1 MSDEEC
7 KQEECPPGAPLWM
20 CTFADLMS
28 LLMCFF
34 ILLLSFSVM
43 DAQKY
48 YKVAGS
54 MKDAFGTQK
63 EITDPETPSGTD
75 MVSPTFHT
83 VPLSVQ
89 IKVAKEISE
98 ELEAVGG
105 QADYTGEGLILR
117 VKGSVAFDSGRAII
131 KQSFLP
137 FLDKLG
143 SLVEKM
149 DLAIEV
155 SGHTDNV
162 ALKKGK
168 SSYRTN
174 WGLSAARAVGVV
186 EYWTEKMNVPVAK
199 LSAVAL
205 ADAKPIAK
213 NNTPAGRAANRRVEF
228 KIRPANPQVIV
239 TGIELEKG
247 PIKEVEPRP

>member
-1 MSDEEC
+1 MATEEPK
-7 KQEECPPGAPLWM
+7 KQQCPTGAPAWM

-63 EITDPETPSGTD
+63 EVVAPLPMQGQK
-75 MVSPTFHT
+75 MVSPTFES
-83 VPLSVQ
+83 VPLHVQ
-89 IKVAKEISE
+89 IKVAKAFSE
-98 ELEAVGG
+98 ELAGG
-105 QADYTGEGLILR
+105 EVEADYTSKGLILR
-117 VKGSVAFDSGRAII
+117 VKGNIAFDSGRAII
-131 KQSFLP
+131 KQDFLP

-143 SLVEKM
+143 KLVQEM

-162 ALKKGK
+162 PLKPGI
-168 SSYRTN
+168 SSYKSN
-174 WGLSAARAVGVV
+174 WSLSAARAVGVV
-186 EYWTEKMNVPVAK
+186 EYWTDKMKISPEK
-199 LSAVAL
+199 LSAVGFADGQPL
-205 ADAKPIAK
+205 AVNDSEE
-213 NNTPAGRAANRRVEF
+213 GRASNRRVEF

-239 TGIELEKG
+239 TGIELEK
-247 PIKEVEPRP
+247 PIPNGTPQ

>member
-1 MSDEEC
+1 MADDEV

-54 MKDAFGTQK
+54 MKDAFGTQTK
-63 EITDPETPSGTD
+63 EVKPLPMQGEK
-75 MVSPTFHT
+75 MVSPTFESI
-83 VPLSVQ
+83 PLDVQ
-89 IKVAKEISE
+89 IKVTNALSE
-98 ELEAVGG
+98 EITEKDIE
-105 QADYTGEGLILR
+105 ADYTQKGLILR
-117 VKGSVAFDSGRAII
+117 VKGGVAFESGRSRI

-143 SLVEKM
+143 KLAAEQE
-149 DLAIEV
+149 LAIEV

-162 ALKKGK
+162 PLKKGQ

-174 WGLSAARAVGVV
+174 WSLSAARAVGVV
-186 EYWTEKMNVPVAK
+186 EYWVEKIKIPPER
-199 LSAVAL
+199 LSAVAY
-205 ADAKPIAK
+205 ADARPVAL
-213 NNTPAGRAANRRVEF
+213 NESEEGRAANRRVEF
-228 KIRPANPQVIV
+228 LIRPANPQVIV
-239 TGIELEKG
+239 TGIELEQNPAKKIT
-247 PIKEVEPRP
+247 P